1 LTYIGKVLVG
11 DNYPARVMGI
21 INTSPESFYKES
33 IKTSTKEIVE
43 TAIEMQNS
51 GADIIDIG
59 SMSTAPYL
67 QTIISIE
74 EEIKRMKQAI
84 NIVRKSCNLP
94 ISIDTPRS
102 RVAKEAI
109 AFGANAI
116 NDITGLKYDKEMAD
130 IVSKSNLPVIVGA
143 YNNRNKSLPKTN
155 LDKISG
161 TIKLLKESITIAK
174 RAGISDDNII
184 IDPSIGF
191 FRVDGKNPFFTE
203 MKNVPW
209 YSRDIE
215 VISKLNNIKKLSKPI
230 CISVSRKSF
239 IGKLLKLDTEDRL
252 IPTLVCEVISALN
265 GANLIR
271 THNVRETVQ
280 ALTMLKLLAKKPPI
294 I

>member
-1 LTYIGKVLVG
+1 MTYIGKVLVG

-51 GADIIDIG
+51 GADVIDIG

-143 YNNRNKSLPKTN
+143 YNRNKSLPKAN

-203 MKNVPW
+203 MKDVPW

-252 IPTLVCEVISALN
+252 IPTLVCEVMSTLN

>member
-1 LTYIGKVLVG
+1 MTSIGKVLVG
-11 DNYPARVMGI
+11 DNYPTRVMGI

-51 GADIIDIG
+51 GADVIDIG

-143 YNNRNKSLPKTN
+143 YNRNKSLPKAN

-203 MKNVPW
+203 MKDVPW

-252 IPTLVCEVISALN
+252 IPTLVCEVMSTLN

>member
-1 LTYIGKVLVG
+1 MTYIGKVLVG

-51 GADIIDIG
+51 RADIIDIG

-74 EEIKRMKQAI
+74 EEINRMKQAI

-109 AFGANAI
+109 IFGANAI

-143 YNNRNKSLPKTN
+143 YNRNKSLPKAN

-209 YSRDIE
+209 YNRDIE

-252 IPTLVCEVISALN
+252 IPTLVCEVISTLN

>member
-1 LTYIGKVLVG
+1 
-11 DNYPARVMGI
+11 MGI

-102 RVAKEAI
+102 SVAKEAI

-143 YNNRNKSLPKTN
+143 YNRNKSLPKAN

-174 RAGISDDNII
+174 SAGISNDNII

-203 MKNVPW
+203 MKDVPW

-215 VISKLNNIKKLSKPI
+215 VISKLNDIKKLSKPI
-230 CISVSRKSF
+230 CISVSRKSY
-239 IGKLLKLDTEDRL
+239 IGKLFKLDTKDRL
-252 IPTLVCEVISALN
+252 IPSLVCEVMSTLN

-280 ALTMLKLLAKKPPI
+280 ALTMLRLLH
-294 I
+294 

>member
-1 LTYIGKVLVG
+1 
-11 DNYPARVMGI
+11 
-21 INTSPESFYKES
+21 
-33 IKTSTKEIVE
+33 
-43 TAIEMQNS
+43 
-51 GADIIDIG
+51 
-59 SMSTAPYL
+59 
-67 QTIISIE
+67 
-74 EEIKRMKQAI
+74 
-84 NIVRKSCNLP
+84 
-94 ISIDTPRS
+94 
-102 RVAKEAI
+102 VAKEAI

-143 YNNRNKSLPKTN
+143 YNRNKSLPKTN

-203 MKNVPW
+203 MKDVPW

-230 CISVSRKSF
+230 CISVSRKSY
-239 IGKLLKLDTEDRL
+239 IGKLLKLDAKDRL
-252 IPTLVCEVISALN
+252 IPTLVCEVISTLN

>member
-1 LTYIGKVLVG
+1 LVG
-11 DNYPARVMGI
+11 DNYPVRVMGI

-51 GADIIDIG
+51 EADIIDIG

-143 YNNRNKSLPKTN
+143 YNRNKSLPKAN
-155 LDKISG
+155 LNKISG

-174 RAGISDDNII
+174 SAGISNDNII

-203 MKNVPW
+203 MKDVPW

-215 VISKLNNIKKLSKPI
+215 VISKLNDIKKLSKPI
-230 CISVSRKSF
+230 CISVSRKSY
-239 IGKLLKLDTEDRL
+239 IGKLFKLDTKDRL
-252 IPTLVCEVISALN
+252 IPSLVCEVMSTLN

-280 ALTMLKLLAKKPPI
+280 ALTMLRLLH
-294 I
+294 

>member
-1 LTYIGKVLVG
+1 LTSIGKVLVG
-11 DNYPARVMGI
+11 DNYPTRVMGI

-33 IKTSTKEIVE
+33 IKTDAKEIVE

-143 YNNRNKSLPKTN
+143 YNRNKSLPKAN

-203 MKNVPW
+203 MKDVPW

-230 CISVSRKSF
+230 CISVSRKSY
-239 IGKLLKLDTEDRL
+239 IGKLLKLDAKDRL
-252 IPTLVCEVISALN
+252 IPTLVCEVISTLN

-271 THNVRETVQ
+271 THNVRESVQ

>member
-130 IVSKSNLPVIVGA
+130 IVSKSNLPVIIGA
-143 YNNRNKSLPKTN
+143 YNRNKSLPKTN

-239 IGKLLKLDTEDRL
+239 IGKLLKLETEDRL
-252 IPTLVCEVISALN
+252 IPTLVCEVISTLN

>member
-1 LTYIGKVLVG
+1 MTSIGKVLVG
-11 DNYPARVMGI
+11 DNYPVRVMGI

-84 NIVRKSCNLP
+84 NIVRRSCNLP

-143 YNNRNKSLPKTN
+143 YNRNKLLPKAN

-174 RAGISDDNII
+174 SAGISNDNII

-203 MKNVPW
+203 MKDVPW

-215 VISKLNNIKKLSKPI
+215 VISKLNDIKKLAKPI
-230 CISVSRKSF
+230 CISVSRKSY
-239 IGKLLKLDTEDRL
+239 IGKLFKLDTKDRL
-252 IPTLVCEVISALN
+252 IPSLVCEVMSTLN

-280 ALTMLKLLAKKPPI
+280 ALTMLRLLH
-294 I
+294 

>member
-1 LTYIGKVLVG
+1 MTSIGKVLVG
-11 DNYPARVMGI
+11 DNYPVRVMGI
-21 INTSPESFYKES
+21 VNTSPESFYKES

-143 YNNRNKSLPKTN
+143 YNRNKSLPKAN

-174 RAGISDDNII
+174 SARISNDNII

-203 MKNVPW
+203 MKDVPW

-215 VISKLNNIKKLSKPI
+215 VISKLNDIKKLSKPI
-230 CISVSRKSF
+230 CISVSRKSY
-239 IGKLLKLDTEDRL
+239 IGKLFKLDTKDRL
-252 IPTLVCEVISALN
+252 IPSLVCEVMSTLN

>member
-1 LTYIGKVLVG
+1 MTSIGKVLVG
-11 DNYPARVMGI
+11 DNYPTRVMGI

-33 IKTSTKEIVE
+33 IKTDAKEIVE

-143 YNNRNKSLPKTN
+143 YNRNKSLPKAN

-203 MKNVPW
+203 MKDVPW

-230 CISVSRKSF
+230 CISVSRKSY
-239 IGKLLKLDTEDRL
+239 IGKLLKLDAKDRL
-252 IPTLVCEVISALN
+252 IPTLVCEVISTLN

>member
-1 LTYIGKVLVG
+1 LTSIGKVLVG
-11 DNYPARVMGI
+11 DNNPTRVMGI

-33 IKTSTKEIVE
+33 IKTGTKEIVE

-74 EEIKRMKQAI
+74 EEIRRMKQAI

-143 YNNRNKSLPKTN
+143 YNRNKSLPKTN

-203 MKNVPW
+203 MKDVPW

-215 VISKLNNIKKLSKPI
+215 VISKLKNLKKLSKPI
-230 CISVSRKSF
+230 CISVSRKSY
-239 IGKLLKLDTEDRL
+239 IGKLLKLDAKDRL
-252 IPTLVCEVISALN
+252 IPTLVCEVISTLN

>member
-1 LTYIGKVLVG
+1 MTSIGKVLVG
-11 DNYPARVMGI
+11 DKYPTRVMGI

-143 YNNRNKSLPKTN
+143 YNRNKSLPKAN

-203 MKNVPW
+203 MKDVPW

-230 CISVSRKSF
+230 CISVSRKSY
-239 IGKLLKLDTEDRL
+239 IGKLLKLDAKDRL
-252 IPTLVCEVISALN
+252 IPTLVCEVISTLN

>member
-1 LTYIGKVLVG
+1 LTSIDKVLVG
-11 DNYPARVMGI
+11 DNYPVRVMGI

-116 NDITGLKYDKEMAD
+116 NDVTGLKYDKEMAD

-143 YNNRNKSLPKTN
+143 YNRNKSLPKAN

-174 RAGISDDNII
+174 SARISNDNII

-203 MKNVPW
+203 MKDVPW

-215 VISKLNNIKKLSKPI
+215 VISKLNDIKKLSKPI
-230 CISVSRKSF
+230 CISVSRKSY
-239 IGKLLKLDTEDRL
+239 IGKLFKLDTKDRL
-252 IPTLVCEVISALN
+252 IPSLVCEVMSTLN

-280 ALTMLKLLAKKPPI
+280 ALTMLRLLH
-294 I
+294 

>member
-109 AFGANAI
+109 TFGANAI

-143 YNNRNKSLPKTN
+143 YNRNKSLPKSN

-252 IPTLVCEVISALN
+252 IPTLVCEVISTLN

>member
-1 LTYIGKVLVG
+1 
-11 DNYPARVMGI
+11 
-21 INTSPESFYKES
+21 
-33 IKTSTKEIVE
+33 
-43 TAIEMQNS
+43 MQNS

-143 YNNRNKSLPKTN
+143 YNRNKSLPKAN

-174 RAGISDDNII
+174 SAGISNDNII

-203 MKNVPW
+203 MKDVPW

-215 VISKLNNIKKLSKPI
+215 VISKLNDIKKLSKPI
-230 CISVSRKSF
+230 CISVSRKSY
-239 IGKLLKLDTEDRL
+239 IGKLFKLDTKDRL
-252 IPTLVCEVISALN
+252 IPSLVCEVMSTLN

-280 ALTMLKLLAKKPPI
+280 ALTMLRLLH
-294 I
+294 

>member
-1 LTYIGKVLVG
+1 MTSIGKVLVG
-11 DNYPARVMGI
+11 DNYPTRVMGI

-33 IKTSTKEIVE
+33 IKTDAKEIVE

-143 YNNRNKSLPKTN
+143 YNRNKSLPKAN

-203 MKNVPW
+203 MKDVPW

-230 CISVSRKSF
+230 CISVSRKSY
-239 IGKLLKLDTEDRL
+239 IGKLLKLDAKDRL
-252 IPTLVCEVISALN
+252 IPTLVCEVISTLN

-271 THNVRETVQ
+271 THNVRESVQ

>member
-1 LTYIGKVLVG
+1 
-11 DNYPARVMGI
+11 MGI

-33 IKTSTKEIVE
+33 IKTDAKEIVE

-143 YNNRNKSLPKTN
+143 YNRNKSLPKAN

-203 MKNVPW
+203 MKDVPW

-215 VISKLNNIKKLSKPI
+215 VISKLKNLKKLSKPI
-230 CISVSRKSF
+230 CISVSRKSY
-239 IGKLLKLDTEDRL
+239 IGKLLKLDAKDRL
-252 IPTLVCEVISALN
+252 IPTLVCEVISTLN

>member
-1 LTYIGKVLVG
+1 LVG
-11 DNYPARVMGI
+11 DNYPVRVMGI

-51 GADIIDIG
+51 GVDIIDIG

-143 YNNRNKSLPKTN
+143 YNRNKSLPKAN

-174 RAGISDDNII
+174 SAGISNDNII

-203 MKNVPW
+203 MKDVPW

-215 VISKLNNIKKLSKPI
+215 VISKLNDIKKLSKPI
-230 CISVSRKSF
+230 CISVSRKSY
-239 IGKLLKLDTEDRL
+239 IGKLFKLDTKDRL
-252 IPTLVCEVISALN
+252 IPSLVCEVMSTLN

-280 ALTMLKLLAKKPPI
+280 ALTMLRLLH
-294 I
+294 

>member
-1 LTYIGKVLVG
+1 MTYIGKVLVG

-143 YNNRNKSLPKTN
+143 YNRNKSLPKAN

-203 MKNVPW
+203 MKDVPW

-252 IPTLVCEVISALN
+252 IPTLVCEVMSTLN

-280 ALTMLKLLAKKPPI
+280 ALTMLKLLAKKSPI

>member
-1 LTYIGKVLVG
+1 LTSIGKVLVG
-11 DNYPARVMGI
+11 DNNPTRVMGI

-130 IVSKSNLPVIVGA
+130 IVSKSNLPVIIGA
-143 YNNRNKSLPKTN
+143 YNRNKSLPKTN

-230 CISVSRKSF
+230 CISVSRKSY
-239 IGKLLKLDTEDRL
+239 IGKLLKLDAKDRL
-252 IPTLVCEVISALN
+252 IPTLVCEVISTLN

>member
-1 LTYIGKVLVG
+1 MTSIGKVLVG
-11 DNYPARVMGI
+11 DNYPTRVMGI

-33 IKTSTKEIVE
+33 IKTGAKEIVE

-59 SMSTAPYL
+59 SMSTVPYL

-74 EEIKRMKQAI
+74 EEIRRMKQAI
-84 NIVRKSCNLP
+84 NIVRKNCNLP

-143 YNNRNKSLPKTN
+143 YNRNKSLPKAN

-174 RAGISDDNII
+174 SAGISNDNII

-203 MKNVPW
+203 MKDVPW

-230 CISVSRKSF
+230 CISVSRKSY
-239 IGKLLKLDTEDRL
+239 IGKLLKLDAKDRL
-252 IPTLVCEVISALN
+252 IPTLVCEVISTLN

>member
-1 LTYIGKVLVG
+1 MTYIGKVLVG

-143 YNNRNKSLPKTN
+143 YNRNKSLPKAN

-203 MKNVPW
+203 MKDVPW

-252 IPTLVCEVISALN
+252 IPTLVCEVMSTLN

>member
-1 LTYIGKVLVG
+1 MTYIGKVLVG

-51 GADIIDIG
+51 GADVIDIG

-143 YNNRNKSLPKTN
+143 YNRNKSLPKAN

-203 MKNVPW
+203 MKDVPW

-230 CISVSRKSF
+230 CISVSRKSY
-239 IGKLLKLDTEDRL
+239 IGKLLKLDAKDRL
-252 IPTLVCEVISALN
+252 IPTLVCEVISTLN

-280 ALTMLKLLAKKPPI
+280 ALTMLGLLH
-294 I
+294 

>member
-1 LTYIGKVLVG
+1 MTSIGKVLVG
-11 DNYPARVMGI
+11 DNYPTRVMGI

-143 YNNRNKSLPKTN
+143 YNRNKSLPKAN

-203 MKNVPW
+203 MKDVPW

-252 IPTLVCEVISALN
+252 IPTLVCEVISTLN

>member
-1 LTYIGKVLVG
+1 MTSIGKVLVG
-11 DNYPARVMGI
+11 DNYPTRVMGI

-74 EEIKRMKQAI
+74 EEIRRMKQAI
-84 NIVRKSCNLP
+84 NIVRKNCNLP

-143 YNNRNKSLPKTN
+143 YNRNKSLPKAN

-203 MKNVPW
+203 MKDVPW

-230 CISVSRKSF
+230 CISVSRKSY
-239 IGKLLKLDTEDRL
+239 IGKLLKLDAKDRL
-252 IPTLVCEVISALN
+252 IPTLVCEVISTLN

>member
-1 LTYIGKVLVG
+1 MTSIGKVLVG
-11 DNYPARVMGI
+11 DNYPTRVMGI

-51 GADIIDIG
+51 GADVIDIG

-84 NIVRKSCNLP
+84 NIVRKNCNLP

-143 YNNRNKSLPKTN
+143 YNRNKSLPKAN

-203 MKNVPW
+203 MKDVPW

-230 CISVSRKSF
+230 CISVSRKSY
-239 IGKLLKLDTEDRL
+239 IGKLLKLDAKDRL
-252 IPTLVCEVISALN
+252 IPTLVCEVISTLN

>member
-1 LTYIGKVLVG
+1 MTYIGKVLVG

-130 IVSKSNLPVIVGA
+130 IVSKSNLPVIIGA
-143 YNNRNKSLPKTN
+143 YNRNKSLPKTN

-252 IPTLVCEVISALN
+252 IPTLVCEVISTLN

>member
-1 LTYIGKVLVG
+1 
-11 DNYPARVMGI
+11 
-21 INTSPESFYKES
+21 
-33 IKTSTKEIVE
+33 
-43 TAIEMQNS
+43 MQNS

-84 NIVRKSCNLP
+84 NIIRKNCNLP

-102 RVAKEAI
+102 AVAKEAI

-143 YNNRNKSLPKTN
+143 HNRNKSLPKAN

-161 TIKLLKESITIAK
+161 TIKLLKESIMIAK
-174 RAGISDDNII
+174 RAGISNDNII

-191 FRVDGKNPFFTE
+191 FRADGKNPFFTE
-203 MKNVPW
+203 MKDVPW

-215 VISKLNNIKKLSKPI
+215 VISKLNDIKKLSKPI
-230 CISVSRKSF
+230 CISVSRKSY
-239 IGKLLKLDTEDRL
+239 IGKLFKLDTKDRL
-252 IPTLVCEVISALN
+252 VPSLVCEVMSTLN

-280 ALTMLKLLAKKPPI
+280 ALTMLRLLH
-294 I
+294 

>member
-1 LTYIGKVLVG
+1 MTSIGKVLVG
-11 DNYPARVMGI
+11 DNYPVRVMGI

-33 IKTSTKEIVE
+33 IKTNTKEIVE
-43 TAIEMQNS
+43 TAIEMRNS

-84 NIVRKSCNLP
+84 NIVMKSCNLP

-143 YNNRNKSLPKTN
+143 YNRNKSLPKAN

-174 RAGISDDNII
+174 SAGISNDNII

-203 MKNVPW
+203 MKDVPW

-215 VISKLNNIKKLSKPI
+215 VISKLNDIKKLSKPI
-230 CISVSRKSF
+230 CISVSRKSY
-239 IGKLLKLDTEDRL
+239 IGKLFKLDTKDRL
-252 IPTLVCEVISALN
+252 IPSLVCEVMSTLN

-280 ALTMLKLLAKKPPI
+280 ALTMLRLLH
-294 I
+294 

>member
-1 LTYIGKVLVG
+1 MTSIGKVLVG

-143 YNNRNKSLPKTN
+143 YNRNKSLPKAN

-203 MKNVPW
+203 MKDVPW

-230 CISVSRKSF
+230 CISVSRKSY
-239 IGKLLKLDTEDRL
+239 IGKLLKLDAKDRL
-252 IPTLVCEVISALN
+252 IPTLVCEVISTLN

>member
-1 LTYIGKVLVG
+1 LTYVGKVLVG

-143 YNNRNKSLPKTN
+143 YNRNKSLPKSN

-203 MKNVPW
+203 MKDVPW

>member
-1 LTYIGKVLVG
+1 MTSIGKVLVG

-143 YNNRNKSLPKTN
+143 YNRNKSLPKAN

-161 TIKLLKESITIAK
+161 TIKLLKDSITIAK

-203 MKNVPW
+203 MKDVPW

-230 CISVSRKSF
+230 CISVSRKSY
-239 IGKLLKLDTEDRL
+239 IGKLLKLDAKDRL
-252 IPTLVCEVISALN
+252 IPTLVCEVISTLN

-280 ALTMLKLLAKKPPI
+280 ALTMLKLLVKKPSI